1 MLKKRNIWYTGQDL
15 DVSLVFGRFLFVAFE
30 EEPRYYDLNLACLL
44 RVHGLKKERG
54 HHDVADRTH
63 AILKTLLG
71 GTPLKGQK
79 VDFLLI
85 CWNPEGLFW
94 AGDTA
99 LETIS
104 AGSFFRFDDL
114 KAFMYRIEDRSVTD
128 PTTFQLAINYRLH
141 GGIVNCAHTIIERIT
156 HFWPHA
162 IDGLQPEHGIVDGL
176 KPVFFR
182 GWDQDTVRFK
192 QFLFGKSGG
201 RITFGAQ
208 QCIIVRDDEAVEK
221 LRKEVGEIGLIMTL
235 YDSKGLE
242 FDDVLLYNFFE
253 DSAVDVS
260 RWRVLLNH
268 MEGEVDGQDL
278 AKVHAPSFSR
288 DEGRFAAVCSELKL
302 LYMGITR
309 ARKNLWI
316 FDKSDKSEPM
326 RLIWTSRNQVQN
338 CTPGTDVPHLAVSSE
353 DEWESFGHDL
363 FKHKRYPQAMHCFAR
378 ASLPRMVAIC
388 EAFHL
393 RELARAK
400 VGVAPPKAQQ
410 DAFLTAANAFV
421 ASAGDAPPGNVK
433 LQYYSR
439 YIDADTL
446 RCIVSHTVAA
456 RYETAPSRAVIHVNY
471 LGISFTADVPVDIG
485 DIDCDVV
492 VGLSMQLLKE
502 APFGGSSTPPSW
514 QLFDSNPEALH
525 PRCVSHGI
533 TVVDQTDLQS
543 ALLSHVFTGSCVLGG
558 SINRLADI
566 AGNWPGCI
574 RCQSGAPKASFYV
587 GRLQKWRV
595 LPRMWRFVCY
605 RNAAECYVCAGDDHK
620 AADAYLDAK
629 EYD

>member
-1 MLKKRNIWYTGQDL
+1 MQTSYIDEAQD
-15 DVSLVFGRFLFVAFE
+15 
-30 EEPRYYDLNLACLL
+30 N
-44 RVHGLKKERG
+44 
-54 HHDVADRTH
+54 
-63 AILKTLLG
+63 
-71 GTPLKGQK
+71 
-79 VDFLLI
+79 LLI
-85 CWNPEGLFW
+85 DAFC
-94 AGDTA
+94 DTA

-114 KAFMYRIEDRSVTD
+114 KAFMYRIEQDQSTHLIQDRSVTD

-182 GWDQDTVRFK
+182 GWDQDTVRYE
-192 QFLFGKSGG
+192 QFLFGKSGS
-201 RITFGAQ
+201 RITFGSQ

-242 FDDVLLYNFFE
+242 FNDVLLYNFFE

-326 RLIWTSRNQVQN
+326 RVRDIHCFLT
-338 CTPGTDVPHLAVSSE
+338 TDDLDFAQSGPKLYPWHRCSAPCRVSE

-410 DAFLTAANAFV
+410 DAFLTAADAFV
-421 ASAGDAPPGNVK
+421 ASAEDAPPGNGK
-433 LQYYSR
+433 LQY
-439 YIDADTL
+439 
-446 RCIVSHTVAA
+446 
-456 RYETAPSRAVIHVNY
+456 
-471 LGISFTADVPVDIG
+471 
-485 DIDCDVV
+485 
-492 VGLSMQLLKE
+492 
-502 APFGGSSTPPSW
+502 
-514 QLFDSNPEALH
+514 
-525 PRCVSHGI
+525 
-533 TVVDQTDLQS
+533 
-543 ALLSHVFTGSCVLGG
+543 
-558 SINRLADI
+558 
-566 AGNWPGCI
+566 
-574 RCQSGAPKASFYV
+574 
-587 GRLQKWRV
+587 
-595 LPRMWRFVCY
+595 Y
-605 RNAAECYVCAGDDHK
+605 RNAAECYVRAGDDRK

-629 EYD
+629 DYD